1 MIPITSRTLR
11 VAALVLTASLVGGC
25 TQLSTSEIKSP
36 TAKGDRPKVVVTT
49 TILCD
54 LTQQIAAETV
64 DLICLL
70 KPGVDGHTYAPTP
83 EARKA
88 IEKANLILYSGYN
101 FEPSLIKLVQSTSNP
116 AAKIAVAEKA
126 IPQPLLGEGDH
137 HEHSQEEHGA
147 EEQLTATKQVPD
159 PHIWQTAQNGL
170 KMVKIIEQELTK
182 LSPKNS
188 STYKQKSQVL
198 EQELTEID
206 SWIKSQIAT
215 IPAKERKI
223 VTTHDTMKY
232 YATAYDI
239 PVEGALQGL
248 STLEKPTAARVKEL
262 VDSIKSS
269 GVPTIFP
276 EVVVNPKLLETVA
289 KEAKVKISQSSLYS
303 DSLGE
308 PGSAGDRYQKMLIA
322 NTRTIV
328 EGLGG
333 KYTPFQSEAK

>member
-1 MIPITSRTLR
+1 MCS
-11 VAALVLTASLVGGC
+11 S
-25 TQLSTSEIKSP
+25 
-36 TAKGDRPKVVVTT
+36 
-49 TILCD
+49 D
-54 LTQQIAAETV
+54 L
-64 DLICLL
+64 
-70 KPGVDGHTYAPTP
+70 
-83 EARKA
+83 
-88 IEKANLILYSGYN
+88 
-101 FEPSLIKLVQSTSNP
+101 
-116 AAKIAVAEKA
+116 
-126 IPQPLLGEGDH
+126 
-137 HEHSQEEHGA
+137 
-147 EEQLTATKQVPD
+147 
-159 PHIWQTAQNGL
+159 
-170 KMVKIIEQELTK
+170 